1 MKYDKARITR
11 LRNHILVKPSVS
23 LERAQCVT
31 RSYKETE
38 GMEPPYRQ
46 AYALKEAL
54 ENISIKIDEDELLAG
69 RITEY
74 WRGAMILP
82 EIIAQFLTEEMDDL
96 SERATNTFKPIPKEE
111 QEQILDMLSYWK
123 NKELA
128 SMWAYTVPEEIMEYT
143 TSGLIA
149 GPTLTGNGH
158 HLTHVGADYE
168 KLLAVGLKG
177 IRQEILDEI
186 DHLDV
191 VIPEDYDKYQ
201 YLKAMLISNQA
212 AMDFAERYAV
222 LAEDL
227 AAETADPVRKA
238 ELMEMARICHKVPA
252 NPADTF
258 YEAVQSIVMVWTVI
272 NIEGQG
278 NGLCFGRLD
287 QTLYP
292 FYKKDVEEGIL
303 DDDSAKMLLS
313 MLYIKS
319 NGIVNIDDHATSEIF
334 TGWPQTMN
342 VIVGGID
349 KWGKSAVNELSY
361 ICLDADLDVGLT
373 QNDLVVRIHKKNP
386 SAFVLHAVGV
396 AKKLRGKIKFM
407 GDETIIQQMLS
418 DGYSLDDARNY
429 IITGCSTVTVPGRSI
444 DTPGNLINLPM
455 CLELALNDGKRRLDG
470 KQIGLHTG
478 DPRKF
483 TSYEEIWEA
492 YKKQA
497 ENIYRLAVFYRS
509 SDREMTSKY
518 RPLPFHSSLFEGPI
532 KKGKDMW
539 SSCTPYSRCSVSP
552 CGAPN
557 VGDALEAIKKVIF
570 EDRYTSMAQLIDALD
585 ANFEGYD
592 MLLKKLSDAPK
603 YGNDIDEVD
612 LIVNEVIMHAVEII
626 TPLKGCNGT
635 KMNVSPAALTGN
647 VPLGA
652 VVGALPDGRLAGQ
665 PISEGGVSPYQGRN
679 VSGPLATYRSVG
691 KIDHIRCTNGTIF
704 NMRFS
709 PNALKDRES
718 MKKFEQML
726 RQYLEEGG
734 FFVQY
739 NIVDTKTLRAAQEN
753 PDEYRDLLVRVATY
767 SAYFVELGK
776 DLQEDIIN
784 RVAMEEMI

>member
-1 MKYDKARITR
+1 MQYDKERVTR

-23 LERAQCVT
+23 IERAECVT
-31 RSYKETE
+31 ESYKETE

-46 AYALKEAL
+46 AYALKKSL
-54 ENISIKIDEDELLAG
+54 ENITVLIDDDELLAG

-82 EIIAQFLTEEMDDL
+82 EIIAQFLNEEMDDL
-96 SERATNTFKPIPKEE
+96 SERATNTFQPIPKEE
-111 QEQILDMLSYWK
+111 QAKIKDMLAYWK

-128 SMWAYTVPEEIMEYT
+128 SMWAYTVPPEIMEYT

-168 KLLAVGLKG
+168 KLLSIGLAG
-177 IRQEILDEI
+177 IRKEIEDEI
-186 DHLDV
+186 AKLDV

-201 YLKAMLISNQA
+201 YLQAMLISNQA
-212 AMDFAERYAV
+212 AIDFSKRYAK
-222 LAEDL
+222 LAEEM
-227 AAETADPVRKA
+227 AAKEERPERKT
-238 ELMEMARICHKVPA
+238 ELEEIARICNKVPEY
-252 NPADTF
+252 PAETF
-258 YEAVQSIVMVWTVI
+258 YEAIQSIVMVWTVI

-292 FYKKDVEEGIL
+292 FYLKDKEAGIL
-303 DDDSAKMLLS
+303 DDASAKMLIS

-319 NGIVNIDDHATSEIF
+319 NGVVNIDDHMTSEIF

-349 KWGKSAVNELSY
+349 NWGKSVVNELSY

-373 QNDLVVRIHKKNP
+373 QNDLVVRIHKRTP
-386 SAFVLHAVGV
+386 SAFVLHAIEV
-396 AKKLRGKIKFM
+396 AKTLHGKIKFM

-470 KQIGLHTG
+470 KQVGLHTG
-478 DPRKF
+478 DPRKM
-483 TSYEEIWEA
+483 TSYEEVWEA

-509 SDREMTSKY
+509 SDREMTYKY

-532 KKGKDMW
+532 TKGKDMW

-557 VGDALEAIKKVIF
+557 VGDSLEAIRKVIF
-570 EDRYTSMAQLIDALD
+570 EDKSATMSELIDALD

-592 MLLKKLSDAPK
+592 MLLKKLSAAPK

-612 LIVNEVIMHAVEII
+612 NIVNEIIMHAVSVI

-647 VPLGA
+647 VPLGG
-652 VVGALPDGRLAGQ
+652 VVGALPDGRLAGL

-709 PNALKDRES
+709 PSALKDRES
-718 MKKFEQML
+718 MKKFESML

-753 PDEYRDLLVRVATY
+753 PEEYKDLLVRVATY

-776 DLQEDIIN
+776 NLQEDIIN
-784 RVAMEEMI
+784 RVAMEEMN

>member
-1 MKYDKARITR
+1 MKYDRERVRR

-23 LERAQCVT
+23 IERAECFT
-31 RSYKETE
+31 ESYKETE
-38 GMEPPYRQ
+38 GREPCFRQ
-46 AYALKEAL
+46 AYALKKAL
-54 ENISIKIDEDELLAG
+54 ENISIAIDDDELLAG

-82 EIIAQFLTEEMDDL
+82 EIIAQFLNEEMDDM
-96 SERATNTFKPIPKEE
+96 SVRATNTFQPIGPEDQARIRELLK
-111 QEQILDMLSYWK
+111 YWK

-128 SMWAYTVPEEIMEYT
+128 SMWAFTVPPEIMEYT
-143 TSGLIA
+143 KSGLIA

-168 KLLAVGLKG
+168 KLLKVGLKG
-177 IRQEILDEI
+177 IRKEIEDEI
-186 DHLDV
+186 AKLDV

-201 YLKAMLISNQA
+201 FLQAMLISNQA
-212 AMDFAERYAV
+212 AIDFSKRYAK
-222 LAEDL
+222 L
-227 AAETADPVRKA
+227 AAELAEKCNDPQRKA
-238 ELMEMARICHKVPA
+238 ELEEMARICDKVPEQ
-252 NPADTF
+252 PADTF
-258 YEAVQSIVMVWTVI
+258 YEAVQSIVMTWTVI

-292 FYKKDVEEGIL
+292 YYLKDKAAGIL
-303 DDDSAKMLLS
+303 DDDSAKMLIS

-319 NGIVNIDDHATSEIF
+319 NGVVNIDDHATSEIF

-342 VIVGGID
+342 VIVGGINEKGRD
-349 KWGKSAVNELSY
+349 VTNELSY

-373 QNDLVVRIHKKNP
+373 QNDLVVRIHKRTP
-386 SAFVLHAVGV
+386 SAFVMHAIEV
-396 AKKLRGKIKFM
+396 AKALHGKIKFM

-418 DGYSLDDARNY
+418 DGYTLDDARNY
-429 IITGCSTVTVPGRSI
+429 IITGCSTVTVAGRSI

-455 CLELALNDGKRRLDG
+455 CLELALNNGKRRMDG
-470 KQIGLHTG
+470 VQVGLKTG

-483 TSYEEIWEA
+483 TTYEEIWEA

-509 SDREMTSKY
+509 SDREMCTKY

-532 KKGKDMW
+532 QKGKDMW

-557 VGDALEAIKKVIF
+557 VGDSLAALKKVVF
-570 EDRYTSMAQLIDALD
+570 EDKAATLSEVLDALD
-585 ANFEGYD
+585 ANFEGYE
-592 MLLKKLSDAPK
+592 MLYKKLCDAPK
-603 YGNDIDEVD
+603 YGNDIDYVD
-612 LIVNEVIMHAVEII
+612 DIVADVIRHAVDVI

-647 VPLGA
+647 VPLGG
-652 VVGALPDGRLAGQ
+652 VVGALPDGRKAGE

-709 PNALKDRES
+709 PNALKDRQS
-718 MKKFEQML
+718 IKKFELML
-726 RQYLEEGG
+726 REYLEEGG

-739 NIVDTKTLRAAQEN
+739 NIVDTATLRAAQAE
-753 PDEYRDLLVRVATY
+753 PEKYRDLLVRVATY

-776 DLQEDIIN
+776 NLQEDIIH
-784 RVAMEEMI
+784 RVEMEELG